1 MAKVLIATEKPFSK
15 SAVESITSILTAKG
29 HEVVKLEK
37 YSDPAALLEAVAD
50 VEALIIRSDKI
61 TADVMAHA
69 PKLKIVVRAGAGY
82 DNVDLDAATA
92 KGIVVENTPGQNANA
107 VAELVLG
114 MMVYKAR
121 NCFDGTTGKE
131 LRGKSIGLHGFGA
144 VARCVAPIAK
154 GFGMKVYAY
163 DIPQV
168 PDSVFEDAGVTRITD
183 IIELY
188 KTCDYVSLH
197 FPALPNLIKSINYA
211 ILSNLP
217 KNGTLINAARAEVV
231 DEDGIVEMF
240 EKRDDFVYLADVA
253 PKNKELI
260 AEKFPG
266 RYFFTPKKAGAQTAE
281 ANANA
286 GIAAANQICN
296 YFEAGI
302 TKFQVNK

>member
-183 IIELY
+183 ITELY

-296 YFEAGI
+296 YFESGI

>member
-1 MAKVLIATEKPFSK
+1 MKILVATQKPFSAA
-15 SAVESITSILTAKG
+15 AVAGIKEIVTGAG
-29 HEVVKLEK
+29 HEFAALEK
-37 YSDPAALLEAVAD
+37 YADASELIAAVAD
-50 VEALIIRSDKI
+50 VDALIIRSDKV
-61 TADVMAHA
+61 TAEVLDAA
-69 PKLKIVVRAGAGY
+69 KNLKIVVRAGAGY
-82 DNVDLDAATA
+82 DNVDLDAATE

-121 NCFDGTTGKE
+121 NFFDGSTGKE
-131 LRGKSIGLHGFGA
+131 LRGKKIGLHGFGA

-154 GFGMKVYAY
+154 GFGMDVYAY

-183 IIELY
+183 IPELY

-197 FPALPNLIKSINYA
+197 FPALPNLIKSINYE
-211 ILSNLP
+211 LLTNLP
-217 KNGTLINAARAEVV
+217 KNGCLINAARAEVV
-231 DEDGIVEMF
+231 DEEGIVEMF
-240 EKRDDFVYLADVA
+240 EKREDFVYLADVA
-253 PKNKELI
+253 PKNKDLI

-266 RYFFTPKKAGAQTAE
+266 RFFFTPKKSGAQTAE

-286 GIAAANQICN
+286 GFAAANQICAF
-296 YFEAGI
+296 FESGC

>member
-15 SAVESITSILTAKG
+15 SAVESISAILTAKG

-50 VEALIIRSDKI
+50 AEALIIRSDKI

-183 IIELY
+183 ITELY

-240 EKRDDFVYLADVA
+240 EKRGDFVYLADVA
-253 PKNKELI
+253 PKNKDLI

>member
-183 IIELY
+183 ITELY

>member
-15 SAVESITSILTAKG
+15 AAVEGITNILTAKG
-29 HEVVKLEK
+29 HEVARLEK
-37 YSDPAALLEAVAD
+37 YTDPAQLLEAVNDA
-50 VEALIIRSDKI
+50 EALIIRSDKI

-82 DNVDLDAATA
+82 DNVDLDAATE

-121 NCFDGTTGKE
+121 NFFDGSTGKE
-131 LRGKSIGLHGFGA
+131 LRGKKIGLHGFGA

-154 GFGMKVYAY
+154 GFGMDVYAY

-183 IIELY
+183 IPELY
-188 KTCDYVSLH
+188 RICDYVSLH
-197 FPALPNLIKSINYA
+197 FPALPNLIKSINFEL
-211 ILSNLP
+211 LSNLP
-217 KNGTLINAARAEVV
+217 KNGCLINAARAEVV
-231 DEDGIVEMF
+231 DEEGIVEMF
-240 EKRDDFVYLADVA
+240 EKREDFVYLADVA
-253 PKNKELI
+253 PKNKDLI

-266 RYFFTPKKAGAQTAE
+266 RFFFTPKKSGAQTAE

-286 GIAAANQICN
+286 GFAAANQICAF
-296 YFEAGI
+296 FETGC

>member
-183 IIELY
+183 ITELY

-253 PKNKELI
+253 PKNKDLI